1 MTVTPKLHD
10 QSYPWHHIT
19 IIWSLNH
26 TITSLLSYPWQ
37 HHTISPWLPKPWLH
51 DTITNDSFPYHV
63 LQPSVVVVE
72 LVVTVGVGAVE
83 TDTLEA
89 ADGRHC
95 NREGPVSGGVT
106 ARQLEPFCH
115 YGYWGSTQKGIFLT
129 SYNHWQPSLQV
140 FIRAPWY
147 YEMFETPGWHVLLD
161 ISSFW
166 EVPLFVM
173 AHNQGSEIK
182 IWLLAKKI
190 PGKSGSKRP

>member
-63 LQPSVVVVE
+63 LQPRVVVVE

-106 ARQLEPFCH
+106 ARQLASFCH
-115 YGYWGSTQKGIFLT
+115 NMLWGSTKIWVFFIQFWVRNLVTIT
-129 SYNHWQPSLQV
+129 SSLM
-140 FIRAPWY
+140 RAPWY
-147 YEMFETPGWHVLLD
+147 CQCFT
-161 ISSFW
+161 SFFV
-166 EVPLFVM
+166 EHILMLFLTILGQFSC
-173 AHNQGSEIK
+173 N
-182 IWLLAKKI
+182 L
-190 PGKSGSKRP
+190 